1 MDYGPIR
8 VIRKNSCNN
17 MKLIKI
23 LSIVCLLAIVS
34 PAKADEGM
42 WLPQLLQRL
51 NEARMKQLGMKIS
64 AADIYSISKSSLKDA
79 IVSFGGFCTG
89 EVISDKGLVLT
100 NHHCGFD
107 VIQNHSSL
115 EKNYIRDGF
124 WAMNNGQE
132 LPNKGLFVTFI
143 VRIDDVTKQALN
155 GVTVLMT
162 EAERQSLIDKN
173 LAEVRKNVQKEAK
186 QDVMTRAFFEGNQYF
201 LFVTETYKDIRLV
214 GAPPSSIG
222 NFGKD
227 TDNWVWPRHTGD
239 FSMFRI
245 YADKNNQ
252 PAEYSPDNVP
262 YKPKRSLSISMDG
275 ISEKD
280 FTMVFGF
287 PGRTTQYLHSAAVEQ
302 IRTVND
308 PAKIAIRDKALQVID
323 GFMRKDEGIKIQY
336 AAKYASIQNAY
347 KKWQG
352 EVLGLTRTDAFSKKL
367 NYEKIFQQ
375 RVDANPSFSAYKSLL
390 GDLAK
395 EYRDFESYG
404 LARDYYTEII
414 SKIELLTIASQLN
427 ALATAYEKDGENGYN
442 QRLKTVAANIEGM
455 IGEYNAIVDK
465 KLFEA
470 LMPLYVNDQP
480 AQFVSPAFKAK
491 LQASGNDF
499 AALTNV
505 IYANLDQ
512 YTEAAL
518 KALLAKPAAEAVA
531 AIRSYEGVKLFG
543 ELQKT
548 YQSTVQSPSADI
560 QNRIAKLQRSYTQAQ
575 MDVMTEKK
583 FYPDANSTLR
593 VTYGN
598 VGGYNAR
605 DGVQFA
611 YSTNLDGVMEK
622 YKPGDYEFDV
632 PAKLREL
639 HAAKDYGIYGQNGKM
654 PVCFIASNHT
664 TGGNSGSPALDAYGN
679 LIGLN
684 FDRVWEGTMSDI
696 NYDAS
701 ICRNIMV
708 DIRYVLFI
716 VDKFAGAGHLV
727 KEMKLVNPK
736 KKAK

>member
-1 MDYGPIR
+1 
-8 VIRKNSCNN
+8 
-17 MKLIKI
+17 MKFIKI
-23 LSIVCLLAIVS
+23 LSLVCLLAVVQ
-34 PAKADEGM
+34 PVKADEGM

-51 NEARMKQLGMKIS
+51 NEARMKQLGMKIT
-64 AADIYSISKSSLKDA
+64 AEDIYSISKSSLKDA

-107 VIQNHSSL
+107 AIQNHSSL

-155 GVTVLMT
+155 GVTALMT
-162 EAERQSLIDKN
+162 ESERQGLIDKN

-186 QDVMTRAFFEGNQYF
+186 QDVITRAFFEGNQYF
-201 LFVTETYKDIRLV
+201 LFVTETYRDIRLV

-252 PAEYSPDNVP
+252 PADYSPDNVP
-262 YKPKRSLSISMDG
+262 YVPKRSLKISMDG

-323 GFMRKDEGIKIQY
+323 GFMRRDEAIKIQY

-352 EVLGLTRTDAFSKKL
+352 EVLGLTRTDAFGKKL
-367 NYEKIFQQ
+367 GYEKTFQQ
-375 RVDANPSFSAYKSLL
+375 RVDANPSFSNYKTLL

-395 EYRDFESYG
+395 EYRDFEAYG
-404 LARDYYTEII
+404 LGRDYYTEIV
-414 SKIELLTIASQLN
+414 SKVELFTIASQLN
-427 ALATAYEKDGENGYN
+427 ALATAYEKDGEKGYT
-442 QRLKTVAANIEGM
+442 QRLKMVSGNIEGM
-455 IGEYNAIVDK
+455 IGEYNVNVDK

-470 LMPLYVNDQP
+470 LMPMYSNDQP
-480 AQFVSPAFKAK
+480 AQFVSPAFKTK
-491 LQASGNDF
+491 LQGAGNDF
-499 AALTNV
+499 TALTNTV
-505 IYANLDQ
+505 YANADQ

-531 AIRSYEGVKLFG
+531 AIRSYEGVQLFS
-543 ELQKT
+543 ELLKT
-548 YQSTVQSPSADI
+548 YQSTVQAPSQDI
-560 QNRIAKLQRSYTQAQ
+560 QNRIAKLQRTYTQAQ

-598 VGGYNAR
+598 VGGYHAR
-605 DGVQFA
+605 DAVDFA

-632 PAKLREL
+632 PEKLRQL
-639 HAAKDYGIYGQNGKM
+639 YAAKDYGIYGQNGKM

-727 KEMKLVNPK
+727 KEMQLVHPK
-736 KKAK
+736 KKTK